1 MPVHRS
7 TLIRPLVAVAMVVAS
22 SLYAIAQQPP
32 TPSRVRGTIE
42 AVDGDVL
49 SVKSRSGEDV
59 KLHMTGDM
67 RVVGIVKISL
77 SDIKVGSFIGTTTV
91 PGPDGSQNAI
101 EVHVFPEDMRGTG
114 EGSRPYDLRPNST
127 MTNATVA
134 ETVAGND
141 GHTLTG
147 QIQGRREESRGFA
160 RYAGRDLCP
169 RRQVRPEGR
178 RQGDR
183 LHEEAAGRFVRNQPR
198 QRRPRRAD
206 AADVK
211 AAASPRRWNSLELRV
226 FLPVCRNKPWEE
238 KAMPKISSLMPRV
251 LVASLTALSVLG
263 SVAWAQQPPP
273 VRIRG
278 TIEAVDGPLLT
289 VKSREGTDM
298 KVRMTD
304 NVAVFGVA
312 KTEMSEIKPGSYIG
326 VSAMPEPDGT
336 QKALAVHIF
345 PETQR
350 GAAEGFRPWDQ
361 RPNSTMTNAT
371 VAETVKGT
379 DGQNILVKYKDG
391 EKKVVVPPDT
401 PIVTFVAG
409 DKSEL
414 KPGAKIII
422 FGAVK
427 KDDGMLEANRV
438 NVGRDGITPP
448 M

>member
-1 MPVHRS
+1 MPRALAAAL
-7 TLIRPLVAVAMVVAS
+7 T
-22 SLYAIAQQPP
+22 
-32 TPSRVRGTIE
+32 
-42 AVDGDVL
+42 L
-49 SVKSRSGEDV
+49 SV
-59 KLHMTGDM
+59 L
-67 RVVGIVKISL
+67 
-77 SDIKVGSFIGTTTV
+77 
-91 PGPDGSQNAI
+91 
-101 EVHVFPEDMRGTG
+101 
-114 EGSRPYDLRPNST
+114 
-127 MTNATVA
+127 
-134 ETVAGND
+134 
-141 GHTLTG
+141 
-147 QIQGRREESRGFA
+147 
-160 RYAGRDLCP
+160 
-169 RRQVRPEGR
+169 
-178 RQGDR
+178 
-183 LHEEAAGRFVRNQPR
+183 
-198 QRRPRRAD
+198 
-206 AADVK
+206 
-211 AAASPRRWNSLELRV
+211 
-226 FLPVCRNKPWEE
+226 
-238 KAMPKISSLMPRV
+238 
-251 LVASLTALSVLG
+251 ALSVLA
-263 SVAWAQQPPP
+263 SAAWAQQPPP

-278 TIEAVDGPLLT
+278 TIESVDGAMLMI
-289 VKSREGTDM
+289 KSREGTDM
-298 KVRMTD
+298 KVRVTD

-350 GAAEGFRPWDQ
+350 GAAEGFRPWDL

-401 PIVTFVAG
+401 PIVTFVSG

-422 FGAVK
+422 FGATK